1 DDIIEKKSPVK
12 VEVDEEMVDAKG
24 KECSAYADVSIG
36 TISPAKVEADET
48 KEGIMW
54 NEIFVMTEEDKDVG
68 ETCDFHEVQDVTGEK
83 LQRYV
88 VDDLAKSVQAM
99 LGVVMTNT
107 LALTITWTGNSH
119 GATIYNRVKKNRFLD
134 LESLIQTLLDALIA
148 TRFKKAALC
157 DVRNATQNWLSN
169 SPDRIDPTTGTGGK
183 KERMERIRKRKEQM
197 FSEDAIEHDS
207 SNSVLE

>member
-1 DDIIEKKSPVK
+1 MKRFAADTEDWVLHEVSPV
-12 VEVDEEMVDAKG
+12 AR
-24 KECSAYADVSIG
+24 A
-36 TISPAKVEADET
+36 
-48 KEGIMW
+48 
-54 NEIFVMTEEDKDVG
+54 
-68 ETCDFHEVQDVTGEK
+68 GEK

-183 KERMERIRKRKEQM
+183 KERMERTRKRKEQM

>member
-1 DDIIEKKSPVK
+1 MKRFAADTEDWVLHEVSPVARADDYVK
-12 VEVDEEMVDAKG
+12 EQHKASLLEDSKIVDTETEDDSKRHGYAASKFACESDEDAQR
-24 KECSAYADVSIG
+24 A
-36 TISPAKVEADET
+36 
-48 KEGIMW
+48 
-54 NEIFVMTEEDKDVG
+54 
-68 ETCDFHEVQDVTGEK
+68 GEK

-88 VDDLAKSVQAM
+88 VDDLAKSVQAT

-119 GATIYNRVKKNRFLD
+119 GATIYNRVKKNH
-134 LESLIQTLLDALIA
+134 ALIA

-183 KERMERIRKRKEQM
+183 ERMERTRKRKEQM

>member
-1 DDIIEKKSPVK
+1 TTDVQEAGYRPPKRQKSLLDDS
-12 VEVDEEMVDAKG
+12 
-24 KECSAYADVSIG
+24 SA
-36 TISPAKVEADET
+36 
-48 KEGIMW
+48 W
-54 NEIFVMTEEDKDVG
+54 
-68 ETCDFHEVQDVTGEK
+68 EK

>member
-1 DDIIEKKSPVK
+1 TTDVQEAGYRPPKRQKSLLDDFQ
-12 VEVDEEMVDAKG
+12 
-24 KECSAYADVSIG
+24 CLC
-36 TISPAKVEADET
+36 VEADVHADFNSDPNCHPLT
-48 KEGIMW
+48 STPTHSIDA
-54 NEIFVMTEEDKDVG
+54 IA
-68 ETCDFHEVQDVTGEK
+68 TCTTPASVVQSGYYSKQFGGEK

-183 KERMERIRKRKEQM
+183 KERMERTRKRKEQM